1 MTKINDL
8 TQGSI
13 SKGIWSMAIPLITA
27 SFVQMAYNMTDM
39 IWLGHLGSESVAA
52 VGVAGFFTWLG
63 NALSFISKV
72 GAEVTISQSLGARA
86 RIRGS
91 LSQTAQ
97 GRVFDHAAEVFQCL
111 KIFHGSLTLR
121 DFIQGFVQAF
131 VADTTRCTFTAGFFH
146 CEFKIEFGNRYH
158 TVVFVHHAGRYTKY
172 KPSHFLSFR

>member
-86 RIRGS
+86 GRRARAYANQS
-91 LSQTAQ
+91 AMLSTIIAL
-97 GRVFDHAAEVFQCL
+97 GYAC
-111 KIFHGSLTLR
+111 
-121 DFIQGFVQAF
+121 FISQPPCWSGYFIWKRTSRNWPSCICAWSPP
-131 VADTTRCTFTAGFFH
+131 ACSSRSITTRIAGYITGK
-146 CEFKIEFGNRYH
+146 E
-158 TVVFVHHAGRYTKY
+158 TV
-172 KPSHFLSFR
+172 KPR

>member
-86 RIRGS
+86 GRRARAYANQS
-91 LSQTAQ
+91 AMLSTIIAL
-97 GRVFDHAAEVFQCL
+97 GYAC
-111 KIFHGSLTLR
+111 
-121 DFIQGFVQAF
+121 FI
-131 VADTTRCTFTAGFFH
+131 
-146 CEFKIEFGNRYH
+146 
-158 TVVFVHHAGRYTKY
+158 
-172 KPSHFLSFR
+172 

>member
-27 SFVQMAYNMTDM
+27 SFVQMAYSMTDM

-86 RIRGS
+86 SKRARAYANQSTMLSSIIALGYACFIYIAGS
-91 LSQTAQ
+91 
-97 GRVFDHAAEVFQCL
+97 
-111 KIFHGSLTLR
+111 
-121 DFIQGFVQAF
+121 
-131 VADTTRCTFTAGFFH
+131 
-146 CEFKIEFGNRYH
+146 
-158 TVVFVHHAGRYTKY
+158 HAGRVVSLGREYLGAVHHVHAPDHARTVL
-172 KPSHFLSFR
+172 HVQ

>member
-27 SFVQMAYNMTDM
+27 SFVQMAYSMTDM

-86 RIRGS
+86 SKRTRAYANQSAMLSWVTLVLFISRLPCWSGCFTWKRISRNCPS
-91 LSQTAQ
+91 
-97 GRVFDHAAEVFQCL
+97 
-111 KIFHGSLTLR
+111 
-121 DFIQGFVQAF
+121 
-131 VADTTRCTFTAGFFH
+131 CTCA
-146 CEFKIEFGNRYH
+146 
-158 TVVFVHHAGRYTKY
+158 
-172 KPSHFLSFR
+172 

>member
-27 SFVQMAYNMTDM
+27 SFVQMAYSMTDM

-86 RIRGS
+86 SKRAQPIGHVVIHHCLGLRLFYLYRGS
-91 LSQTAQ
+91 
-97 GRVFDHAAEVFQCL
+97 
-111 KIFHGSLTLR
+111 
-121 DFIQGFVQAF
+121 
-131 VADTTRCTFTAGFFH
+131 
-146 CEFKIEFGNRYH
+146 
-158 TVVFVHHAGRYTKY
+158 HAGRVVSLGREYLGTVHHVHA
-172 KPSHFLSFR
+172 PDHTRTVLHVQ

>member
-27 SFVQMAYNMTDM
+27 SFVQMAYSMTDM

-72 GAEVTISQSLGARA
+72 GAEVTISQSLGLVQAKEPGHTPTNRPCCHPSLPWVTLVYLY
-86 RIRGS
+86 RGS
-91 LSQTAQ
+91 
-97 GRVFDHAAEVFQCL
+97 
-111 KIFHGSLTLR
+111 
-121 DFIQGFVQAF
+121 
-131 VADTTRCTFTAGFFH
+131 
-146 CEFKIEFGNRYH
+146 
-158 TVVFVHHAGRYTKY
+158 HAGRVVSLGREYLGTGHHVHA
-172 KPSHFLSFR
+172 PNHPRTVLHVQ

>member
-86 RIRGS
+86 GRRARAYANQS
-91 LSQTAQ
+91 AMLSTIIALGYACFIYIAAPMLVGLFHLEENISELAIMYMRLVTPGLFFTFNNNTYSGLYNGQ
-97 GRVFDHAAEVFQCL
+97 GNS
-111 KIFHGSLTLR
+111 KT
-121 DFIQGFVQAF
+121 
-131 VADTTRCTFTAGFFH
+131 
-146 CEFKIEFGNRYH
+146 
-158 TVVFVHHAGRYTKY
+158 
-172 KPSHFLSFR
+172 P

>member
-86 RIRGS
+86 GRRARAYANQPCCQPS
-91 LSQTAQ
+91 LPWDTLALFISQPPCWS
-97 GRVFDHAAEVFQCL
+97 GY
-111 KIFHGSLTLR
+111 
-121 DFIQGFVQAF
+121 FIWKRTSRNWPSCICAWSPP
-131 VADTTRCTFTAGFFH
+131 ACSSRSITTRIAGYITGK
-146 CEFKIEFGNRYH
+146 E
-158 TVVFVHHAGRYTKY
+158 TV
-172 KPSHFLSFR
+172 KPR

>member
-72 GAEVTISQSLGARA
+72 GAHDFPIPGGTCRQKGPGIRQSISHAVNHHCLG
-86 RIRGS
+86 IRLLYLYRS
-91 LSQTAQ
+91 P
-97 GRVFDHAAEVFQCL
+97 
-111 KIFHGSLTLR
+111 
-121 DFIQGFVQAF
+121 
-131 VADTTRCTFTAGFFH
+131 
-146 CEFKIEFGNRYH
+146 
-158 TVVFVHHAGRYTKY
+158 HAGRVISSGREHLGIGHHVYA
-172 KPSHFLSFR
+172 PGHPRPVLHVQ

>member
-27 SFVQMAYNMTDM
+27 SFVQMAYSMTDM

-86 RIRGS
+86 SKRARAYATNRPCCHPSLPWVTLVLFISRLPCWSGCFTWKRISRS
-91 LSQTAQ
+91 CPS
-97 GRVFDHAAEVFQCL
+97 
-111 KIFHGSLTLR
+111 
-121 DFIQGFVQAF
+121 
-131 VADTTRCTFTAGFFH
+131 CTCA
-146 CEFKIEFGNRYH
+146 
-158 TVVFVHHAGRYTKY
+158 
-172 KPSHFLSFR
+172 